1 MIPGWQPGDPVGH
14 RQFVDLGALPLE
26 WSPEPLPE
34 VRVAYETWGE
44 LSPARDNAV
53 LILHALTGDSHVVGE
68 IGPGHPSPGWWG
80 TLVGPDGW
88 IDTDRWYVVAP
99 NILGGCQG
107 TVGPGSPAPDGRTW
121 GSRFPRLTTRD
132 QVAAEIALADRLGI
146 DQWALVV
153 GGSAG
158 GMRAVEWAVSVPDR
172 VSRLMLLATTAA
184 ASADQIAWCHAQIRA
199 ITSDPDWAG
208 GDYPRS
214 RGNVGNGGD
223 AGGGEPDP
231 VAGLR
236 VARQI
241 AHITYRSAS
250 ELAERFGRSDQTGE
264 SVADGGRYAVQSYL
278 DHHGHKLSRRFDAG
292 SYVTLT
298 EAMNSHDVGRDRGGV
313 EAALSRLTA
322 RTIVAGIDSDRL
334 YPLEQSAQLAAGI
347 PTAGSLRVISSA
359 HGHDGFLIEVD
370 AVGRIVSELLSS

>member
-1 MIPGWQPGDPVGH
+1 M
-14 RQFVDLGALPLE
+14 
-26 WSPEPLPE
+26 
-34 VRVAYETWGE
+34 AYETWGT

-80 TLVGPDGW
+80 TLVGPGGW
-88 IDTDRWYVVAP
+88 IDTNRWYVVAP

-107 TVGPGSPAPDGRTW
+107 TTGPGSPAPDGRPW

-132 QVAAEIALADRLGI
+132 QVAAEVRLADQLGI

-172 VSRLMLLATTAA
+172 VTRLMLLATTAA

-199 ITSDPDWAG
+199 ITSDPGWAE
-208 GDYPRS
+208 GDFARS
-214 RGNVGNGGD
+214 RGNVLP
-223 AGGGEPDP
+223 EP
-231 VAGLR
+231 VAGLA

-241 AHITYRSAS
+241 AHITYRSAA
-250 ELAERFGRSDQTGE
+250 ELTARFGRADQAGE
-264 SVADGGRYAVQSYL
+264 SVPEGGRYAVQSYL

-298 EAMNSHDVGRDRGGV
+298 QAMNSHDVGRDRGGV
-313 EAALSRLTA
+313 AAALSRVNA
-322 RTIVAGIDSDRL
+322 RTVVAGIDSDRL
-334 YPLEQSAQLAAGI
+334 YPLEQSVELAAGI
-347 PTAGSLRVISSA
+347 PTAAPLRVISSA

-370 AVGRIVSELLSS
+370 AVGRVVSELLSS

>member
-1 MIPGWQPGDPVGH
+1 M
-14 RQFVDLGALPLE
+14 E
-26 WSPEPLPE
+26 WSAEPLPE
-34 VRVAYETWGE
+34 VRIAYETWGE

-68 IGPGHPSPGWWG
+68 TGPGHPSPGWWG
-80 TLVGPDGW
+80 TLVGPGGW
-88 IDTDRWYVVAP
+88 IDTNRWFVVAP

-107 TVGPGSPAPDGRTW
+107 TTGPGAAAPDGRPW
-121 GSRFPRLTTRD
+121 GSRFPQLTTRD

-146 DQWALVV
+146 DQWALIV

-158 GMRAVEWAVSVPDR
+158 GMRAVEWAATVPDR

-199 ITSDPDWAG
+199 ITSDPGWVG
-208 GDYPRS
+208 GDYERS
-214 RGNVGNGGD
+214 R
-223 AGGGEPDP
+223 EPDP
-231 VAGLR
+231 VAGLE

-241 AHITYRSAS
+241 AHITYRSAD
-250 ELAERFGRSDQTGE
+250 ELAVRFGRGDQVGE

-278 DHHGHKLSRRFDAG
+278 DHHGRKLARRFDAG

-298 EAMNSHDVGRDRGGV
+298 QAMNSHDVGRDRGGV
-313 EAALSRLTA
+313 EAALGRVTA

-334 YPLEQSAQLAAGI
+334 YPLEQSVQLAAGI
-347 PTAGSLRVISSA
+347 PTCGPLRVISSA

-370 AVGRIVSELLSS
+370 AVGRIVAELLSS